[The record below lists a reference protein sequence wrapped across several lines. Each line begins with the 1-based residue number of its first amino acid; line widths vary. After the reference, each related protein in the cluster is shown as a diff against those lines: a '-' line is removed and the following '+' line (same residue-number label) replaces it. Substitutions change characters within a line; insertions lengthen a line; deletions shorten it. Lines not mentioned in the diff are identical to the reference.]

1 MVKVFGSP
9 RSIPIKYLGYES
21 CLERQPLLLQEG
33 HKALKALKPKVESE
47 KNWISE
53 MYCKFNLQSI
63 VKFLIIVVGWQ
74 SFEDDASLVVR
85 ESDAVVGGALS
96 FLLYR
101 INETILG

>member
-1 MVKVFGSP
+1 
-9 RSIPIKYLGYES
+9 
-21 CLERQPLLLQEG
+21 
-33 HKALKALKPKVESE
+33 
-47 KNWISE
+47 